1 MPPADVPGLYV
12 KTDLISKAHLFELKR
27 IEGLFVRHGHQKI
40 RSVDREYGIVAC
52 VAAEPVAEE
61 NLGGG

>member
-1 MPPADVPGLYV
+1 MPPADVPGLDIDS
-12 KTDLISKAHLFELKR
+12 DLISKAHLFKLER
-27 IEGLFVRHGHQKI
+27 VEGLFVGHGQEKI
-40 RSVDREYGIVAC
+40 RSVDRQHGIVAC